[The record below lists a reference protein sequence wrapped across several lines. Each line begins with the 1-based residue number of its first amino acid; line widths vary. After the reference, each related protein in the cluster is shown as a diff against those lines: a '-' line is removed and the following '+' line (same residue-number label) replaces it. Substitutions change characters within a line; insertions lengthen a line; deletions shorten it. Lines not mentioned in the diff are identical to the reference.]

1 MEWIAAVAGSAALVL
16 AATPAVVPPPGPD
29 VWHQL
34 GAGVRSRPG
43 GALHFY
49 RTALNPQGLAI
60 VVSSSA
66 SRPFRGFWASDCQ
79 VNDDDTMEEQHQG
92 PLTGVKRVVAYPPV
106 LPAATS
112 CYLWVNVTAPSGATI
127 TAAEFAH

>member
-1 MEWIAAVAGSAALVL
+1 MEWVAAIAGSAVLLL
-16 AATPAVVPPPGPD
+16 AAAPAVAPPPGPAT
-29 VWHQL
+29 WRQL
-34 GAGVRSRPG
+34 GAVVSSRPG
-43 GALHFY
+43 KALHFY
-49 RTALNPQGLAI
+49 RMALNPQGLAI

-92 PLTGVKRVVAYPPV
+92 PLTGAKRVVAYPAV